1 MKEILDVIVLVL
13 FVFMIFMFIKGFNK
27 QQIEK
32 HTNKLEENEKKKQKK
47 CDKENIDE

>member
-32 HTNKLEENEKKKQKK
+32 HTKKLDEIEEKKNS
-47 CDKENIDE
+47 DKDKINE

>member
-1 MKEILDVIVLVL
+1 MIIL

-32 HTNKLEENEKKKQKK
+32 HVNKLEENEKKMNSNK
-47 CDKENIDE
+47 DTIDE

>member
-27 QQIEK
+27 QQIQK
-32 HTNKLEENEKKKQKK
+32 HIDKMDEIEKKKQMKSN
-47 CDKENIDE
+47 KEDIDA

>member
-1 MKEILDVIVLVL
+1 VKDILDIIIIAL

-32 HTNKLEENEKKKQKK
+32 HTKKLEENEKIKNSTK
-47 CDKENIDE
+47 DKTDE